1 MRFGF
6 WEIIL
11 ILLLVF
17 LLFGMNRFPE
27 MMKHLADGLKVFK
40 KELGVG
46 AADSEKKKPGKGAA
60 KKPGKKKK

>member
-17 LLFGMNRFPE
+17 LLFGANKFPS
-27 MMKHLADGLKVFK
+27 MMKNLADGLKVFK
-40 KELGVG
+40 KEIKNDP
-46 AADSEKKKPGKGAA
+46 AEQEAS
-60 KKPGKKKK
+60 KKKKTAKKK

>member
-17 LLFGMNRFPE
+17 LLFGANRFPG
-27 MMKHLADGLKVFK
+27 MMKNLAEGLRVFK
-40 KELGVG
+40 KEVKGDKNKKVK
-46 AADSEKKKPGKGAA
+46 SNKKQIKKKVNN
-60 KKPGKKKK
+60 

>member
-17 LLFGMNRFPE
+17 LLFGANKFPA
-27 MMKHLADGLKVFK
+27 MMKNLADGLKVFK
-40 KELGVG
+40 KEIKEKPEKTPSKKP
-46 AADSEKKKPGKGAA
+46 AKKK
-60 KKPGKKKK
+60 

>member
-46 AADSEKKKPGKGAA
+46 TSDSKGEAGKA
-60 KKPGKKKK
+60 KKPRKTKK